1 MESLN
6 PKLFGAVGDGITD
19 DTIAM
24 QKCLDAALA
33 QQKSILLASVY
44 LINGSL
50 DIAKKGNDKRIWLFE
65 LHGINKGGF
74 KKTTAGFLFDAIDTS
89 VDDVA
94 KDISDI
100 QSNGVYYDM
109 GVTAV
114 AWNFDKIIRVFFSK
128 NYFWGSG
135 AIGTALTRWLQ
146 SIRMS
151 DCVVVHHKV
160 PAITFAFAFDCTFN
174 NNLIESGV
182 GFLQNIIA
190 PGNLTQQIFNIR
202 IINNCMEG
210 LTGTPIRLGRIRG
223 GTISGNYFE
232 YNRLTGADNSYI
244 NLSMSEEAHA
254 GLTVSN
260 NTCEMWEDQEK
271 VCYLVD
277 YGKVDPDNTPVSF
290 GNFTNSILHTVS
302 KGPGN
307 VNFLI
312 NSHSDFAKNGFESPD
327 RTITRDLGHLKV
339 GGVNIFDGLGV
350 TTAEENLPIVRKDQE
365 LSSSIIMINTSLL
378 LVPYI
383 ERKIS
388 ISFDMKV
395 TNDAIITVYPYQNSG
410 VTIKNPFDFSAKK
423 TYQRFSVEGVMVKNK
438 PIPPNFS
445 TGAISFFCFAQGL
458 PANFKIFIKN
468 IKIEEGDFATSY
480 SLSENQLLGSIANH
494 GIAAFRPL
502 KPMVGFMYFDT
513 TLGYPI
519 YWNGT
524 KWVNSIGT
532 VV

>member
-1 MESLN
+1 MENLN
-6 PKLFGAVGDGITD
+6 PRSFGAIGNGVTD
-19 DTIAM
+19 DTVAM
-24 QKCLDAALA
+24 QKCIDAALT
-33 QQKSILLASVY
+33 QQKSILLDSVY

-50 DIAKKGNDKRIWLFE
+50 DVTKKLRDKRIWLFE
-65 LHGINKGGF
+65 LCGINKGGF
-74 KKTTAGFLFDAIDTS
+74 KKATAGFLFDATDIE
-89 VDDVA
+89 
-94 KDISDI
+94 ISDF

-109 GVTAV
+109 GVAAV

-128 NYFWGSG
+128 NYFCGLG
-135 AIGTALTRWLQ
+135 AVGTASTKWLQ

-151 DCVVVHHKV
+151 DCVIVNHQV
-160 PAITFAFAFDCTFN
+160 PAITFAYAFDCTFD
-174 NNLIESGV
+174 NNLVESGA
-182 GFLQNIIA
+182 GFLQNIIVPNA
-190 PGNLTQQIFNIR
+190 SLTQQIFNIR

-232 YNRLTGADNSYI
+232 TNRLTGTDNSYI
-244 NLSMSEEAHA
+244 NLSMAEEAHA

-290 GNFTNSILHTVS
+290 GNFTNSLLHTAS
-302 KGPGN
+302 KNSAN

-312 NSHSDFAKNGFESPD
+312 SNHSDFAKNGFESPD
-327 RTITRDLGHLKV
+327 KTITRDLGQLKV
-339 GGVNIFDGLGV
+339 GGVNIFEGLGV
-350 TTAEENLPIVRKDQE
+350 TTAEEIIPVVRKDQE
-365 LSSSIIMINTSLL
+365 LSSSIIMINTSAL

-395 TNDAIITVYPYQNSG
+395 ANDAIVTVYPYQNSG
-410 VTIKNPFDFSAKK
+410 ITIKNPFDFSAKT
-423 TYQRFSVEGVMVKNK
+423 TYQRFNIEGVMVKNK

-468 IKIEEGDFATSY
+468 IKIEAGDFATSY
-480 SLSENQLLGSIANH
+480 SLSEKQLLETVVSQ
-494 GIAAFRPL
+494 GITVSRPL
-502 KPMVGFMYFDT
+502 KPVVGFMYFDT
-513 TLGYPI
+513 SLGYPI

-532 VV
+532 AV